1 MKASLSLSDL
11 ARRLEP
17 RERRVVVAGAIMSGV
32 AVAIVCLVLP
42 FAQRWTG
49 RETRLAA
56 TQDRW
61 VRLATLAASTGRLR
75 LALDA
80 ALRTS
85 GADQSRLISGA
96 TPALAASAL
105 QAVLQ
110 KDASQSAVQLE
121 RVDAAGDPQPDQPG
135 LLAIP
140 VQLQARGDLYALVD
154 FLGRLETGAPLLV
167 VDELTV
173 DAGSDGGDDDGTV
186 RADASS
192 GLAWTLRIHGLYAT
206 SEEATR

>member
-17 RERRVVVAGAIMSGV
+17 RERRVVLAGALVS
-32 AVAIVCLVLP
+32 AVALAVAWFGVP
-42 FAQRWTG
+42 FALQWTS
-49 RETRLAA
+49 RNAQLTATR
-56 TQDRW
+56 DRW
-61 VRLATLAASTGRLR
+61 ARLTTLVASTNRVR

-85 GADQSRLISGA
+85 GADQSRLINGA

-105 QAVLQ
+105 QEVLQ
-110 KDASQSAVQLE
+110 HDASQSAVQLE
-121 RVDAAGDPQPDQPG
+121 RVDAAGDPQPAQPG

-140 VQLQARGDLYALVD
+140 VQLQAHGDLYALVD
-154 FLGRLETGAPLLV
+154 FLGRLETGTPLLV

-173 DAGSDGGDDDGTV
+173 NAGSGETDDGGAAP
-186 RADASS
+186 ADASNT
-192 GLAWTLRIHGLYAT
+192 LAWTIRVHGLYAT
-206 SEEATR
+206 SDDAPR

>member
-1 MKASLSLSDL
+1 ML
-11 ARRLEP
+11 
-17 RERRVVVAGAIMSGV
+17 AGALVSGV
-32 AVAIVCLVLP
+32 ALAIIWLALP
-42 FAQRWTG
+42 FAQRWAG
-49 RETRLAA
+49 REARLAA

-61 VRLATLAASTGRLR
+61 VRLTTLAASTGRLR

-85 GADQSRLISGA
+85 GADQFRLIGGA

-105 QAVLQ
+105 QEVLQ

-173 DAGSDGGDDDGTV
+173 DAGSDGGADDGTV
-186 RADASS
+186 HRDASS
-192 GLAWTLRIHGLYAT
+192 GLAWTVRIHGLYAT
-206 SEEATR
+206 SEEAPR